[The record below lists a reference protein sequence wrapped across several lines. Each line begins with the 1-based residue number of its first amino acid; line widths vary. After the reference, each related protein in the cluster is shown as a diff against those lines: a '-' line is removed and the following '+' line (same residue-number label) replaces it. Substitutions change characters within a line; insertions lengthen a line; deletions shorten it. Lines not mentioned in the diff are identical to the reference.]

1 MIPFAIPAAW
11 LLKLKAVPWKLVG
24 AGLAAFALFVLL
36 IRINVWH
43 DAHNALPGVQAALEA
58 EQACAD
64 GSQCKAREIKLQEA
78 VGHET
83 VRIVTGYE
91 AELAAIR
98 ARPAR
103 VVRLCPETRAGGVRG
118 TGPAAAPDGTGPA
131 AGLVS
136 GQAGGDLGPDLYRL
150 ARDADEVAARLRA
163 LQEWN
168 RALSR
173 P

>member
-1 MIPFAIPAAW
+1 MIPFAIPAV
-11 LLKLKAVPWKLVG
+11 LSRVPWKLVG

-43 DAHNALPGVQAALEA
+43 DAHKALPGVQAALEA

-64 GSQCKAREIKLQEA
+64 GSQCKEREIKLQEA

-103 VVRLCPETRAGGVRG
+103 VVRLCPETRAGGMRG

-131 AGLVS
+131 AGELH
-136 GQAGGDLGPDLYRL
+136 GQAGGDLGPEIYRL
-150 ARDADEVAARLRA
+150 ARDADEVAARLRG
-163 LQEWN
+163 LQQWN
-168 RALSR
+168 QALSTQ
-173 P
+173 PNK